1 MLVFCTASFS
11 QEDFMSRIPT
21 EILLEDNLDICSL
34 KYEMQENNQKPLIE
48 LNGKVKME

>member
-11 QEDFMSRIPT
+11 QEDFMSMIPT
-21 EILLEDNLDICSL
+21 EILLEDDLNICSL

-48 LNGKVKME
+48 INGKVKVK